1 MPLIACPD
9 CGKQVSEQAPSCP
22 QCGRPIATQPS
33 PAPVPA
39 PAFPTPTQ
47 VVVHQPQNSASGG
60 FGQGFG
66 CVFGVI
72 AAVIVLA
79 VAVSSFKAVAK
90 CSNCDGT
97 GRVWGGLR
105 ECPDCKGRGVLG
117 K

>member
-1 MPLIACPD
+1 
-9 CGKQVSEQAPSCP
+9 
-22 QCGRPIATQPS
+22 
-33 PAPVPA
+33 
-39 PAFPTPTQ
+39 
-47 VVVHQPQNSASGG
+47 
-60 FGQGFG
+60 
-66 CVFGVI
+66 VFGVI